1 VSSGT
6 ADAYKETSK
15 QTNNQ
20 TENIMSTCTYNLTS
34 ANCLL
39 PTINAALIAKRA
51 KNVALFFLS
60 PFIGLAYLIA
70 LPFVG
75 FGMLAWVAAKAV
87 MKSKTARPVA
97 MVITAPV
104 IALMFVTA
112 GPIVALVA
120 LAAMGAKA
128 ALNV

>member
-1 VSSGT
+1 
-6 ADAYKETSK
+6 
-15 QTNNQ
+15 
-20 TENIMSTCTYNLTS
+20 MSTSTYNLTS
-34 ANCLL
+34 NIGVI
-39 PTINAALIAKRA
+39 PSINTAAVAKYA
-51 KNVALFFLS
+51 KNVGLFLAS

-75 FGMLAWVAAKAV
+75 MGMLAWVAAKAV
-87 MKSKTARPVA
+87 MNSKTARPIA
-97 MVITAPV
+97 MVIAAPA
-104 IALMFVTA
+104 IALVFVTV

>member
-1 VSSGT
+1 
-6 ADAYKETSK
+6 
-15 QTNNQ
+15 
-20 TENIMSTCTYNLTS
+20 MSTCTYNLTS
-34 ANCLL
+34 ANGLL
-39 PTINAALIAKRA
+39 PSINATVIAKRA

-87 MKSKTARPVA
+87 MKSEKARPVA
-97 MVITAPV
+97 MVIAAPA
-104 IALMFVTA
+104 IALAFVTV
-112 GPIVALVA
+112 GPIVAMGA

>member
-1 VSSGT
+1 
-6 ADAYKETSK
+6 
-15 QTNNQ
+15 
-20 TENIMSTCTYNLTS
+20 MSTCTYNLTI
-34 ANCLL
+34 ANGLL
-39 PTINAALIAKRA
+39 PAINTALIAKRA

-87 MKSKTARPVA
+87 MKSKTARPIA
-97 MVITAPV
+97 MVMAAPV
-104 IALMFVTA
+104 VALVFVTV
-112 GPIVALVA
+112 GPIVALLA

>member
-1 VSSGT
+1 
-6 ADAYKETSK
+6 
-15 QTNNQ
+15 
-20 TENIMSTCTYNLTS
+20 MSTLTYNLTS
-34 ANCLL
+34 NIGLI
-39 PTINAALIAKRA
+39 PSINAALIAKRA
-51 KNVALFFLS
+51 KNVGLFFLA

-97 MVITAPV
+97 MVIAAPA
-104 IALMFVTA
+104 IALVFVTV
-112 GPIVALVA
+112 GPIVALCA
-120 LAAMGAKA
+120 LATMGAKA

>member
-1 VSSGT
+1 
-6 ADAYKETSK
+6 
-15 QTNNQ
+15 
-20 TENIMSTCTYNLTS
+20 MSACTYNLTI
-34 ANCLL
+34 ANGLL

-97 MVITAPV
+97 MVIAAPI
-104 IALMFVTA
+104 IALVFVTI
-112 GPIVALVA
+112 GPLV
-120 LAAMGAKA
+120 AMGALAVMGAKV